1 MLRVLHTMLSYPP
14 RKSAPLVAV
23 FSVFILTIGAEIAW
37 TDFYG
42 VGQWMPAS
50 RDMVFVSKDYWRLLS
65 TLFVHADAG
74 HLVSNVA
81 LYAILSFLL
90 YGYFGWL
97 VFPLASWLLAIPMTA
112 LALRTYPG
120 ETQLI
125 GASGLVHLMG
135 GIWLSLY
142 LLIAT
147 NKSVGQRILRSGGV
161 MLGIFF
167 PTSFEAKTSYRVH
180 FIGLAIG
187 LGAGAIYHFFFRKQ
201 LHAHE
206 VKARDPEEDESPI
219 DFNNL
224 EELEELDPP

>member
-1 MLRVLHTMLSYPP
+1 MLRVLRTMLSYPP
-14 RKSAPLVAV
+14 RKSASIVAA
-23 FSVFILTIGAEIAW
+23 FSVLVLALGASMSWSNFHNAE
-37 TDFYG
+37 
-42 VGQWMPAS
+42 QWMSAS
-50 RDMVFVSKDYWRLLS
+50 RDLVFDKREYWRLFT

-74 HLVSNVA
+74 HLVSNSA

-90 YGYFGWL
+90 YGYFGVF
-97 VFPLASWLLAIPMTA
+97 VFPVASWLLAIPMTA
-112 LALRTYPG
+112 FALKTYPG
-120 ETQLI
+120 DTQLI

-147 NKSVGQRILRSGGV
+147 NKSLRQRTLRSVGV

-187 LGAGAIYHFFFRKQ
+187 LSAGALYHLVNRKQ

-206 VKARDPEEDESPI
+206 VKYRDPEDEESPI
-219 DFNNL
+219 EFNNL

>member
-1 MLRVLHTMLSYPP
+1 MLRVLRTMLSYPP

-23 FSVFILTIGAEIAW
+23 FSVFVLTMGAVISWSDYHGAEK
-37 TDFYG
+37 
-42 VGQWMPAS
+42 WMAAS
-50 RDMVFVSKDYWRLLS
+50 RDLVFENKEYWRLLT

-74 HLVSNVA
+74 HLVSNAA

-90 YGYFGWL
+90 FGYFGAL

-112 LALRTYPG
+112 LALKTYPG
-120 ETQLI
+120 ATELI

-147 NKSVGQRILRSGGV
+147 NKSLGQRTLRSIGV

-187 LGAGAIYHFFFRKQ
+187 LAAGALYHFFNHRR

-206 VKARDPEEDESPI
+206 VKYRDPEDEESPI